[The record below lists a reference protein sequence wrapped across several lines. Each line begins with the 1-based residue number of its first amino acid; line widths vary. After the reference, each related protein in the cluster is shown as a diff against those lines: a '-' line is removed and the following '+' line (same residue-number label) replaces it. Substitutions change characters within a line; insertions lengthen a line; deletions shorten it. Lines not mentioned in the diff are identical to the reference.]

1 MATFS
6 QSSRSHDS
14 LGLGV
19 KSGAN
24 LRVVIE
30 LEFDSFSLDFQQIL
44 SRSIQSSW
52 VGWGHLD

>member
-19 KSGAN
+19 KSEAN

-30 LEFDSFSLDFQQIL
+30 LELDSCSLDFQQIL
-44 SRSIQSSW
+44 SC
-52 VGWGHLD
+52 

>member
-6 QSSRSHDS
+6 QSFRSHDS

-19 KSGAN
+19 KSEAN

-30 LEFDSFSLDFQQIL
+30 PEFDSCSLDCQHIKFKVPG
-44 SRSIQSSW
+44 W
-52 VGWGHLD
+52 VGGI